1 MRDNTSF
8 IKGLAKLENNVL
20 ESIKAQA
27 EGKICPIIEIPEE
40 FDPCFG
46 VTFSSDLT
54 KATNTVSMFDYLITR
69 IEMDSNLDKKDSMLF
84 KVAQKAVSENEGA
97 VPNEIVKMIQETQHT
112 NDIILASELTKEIT
126 DAYYYIMY
134 RIART
139 TSEILGTLEGE
150 VGYLLNQL
158 IDPTFQDSLSM
169 YVLATKLYR
178 PTPDAYTMYNYG
190 YNTRQKI
197 MAIVSDYTYA
207 TMRTYLY
214 DKMVI
219 DDTELFDR
227 LYGGNLHTYLYIF
240 DNMISIILNSF
251 QYKIAYCYS
260 DTMRFDEL
268 IERNNDTEEE

>member
-1 MRDNTSF
+1 MRENTNF

-20 ESIKAQA
+20 ESIRAQA
-27 EGKICPIIEIPEE
+27 DGKVCPIIEIPEE

-46 VTFSSDLT
+46 ITFSSDLS
-54 KATNTVSMFDYLITR
+54 KATNAVSMFDYLITR
-69 IEMDSNLDKKDSMLF
+69 IETDSNLNDKKSMLF
-84 KVAQKAVSENEGA
+84 KVAEKAVNENEGS

-134 RIART
+134 RLSRT

-150 VGYLLNQL
+150 VGYLLNKL

-169 YVLATKLYR
+169 YILATKLYR
-178 PTPDAYTMYNYG
+178 PIPDAYTMYNYG

-197 MAIVSDYTYA
+197 MAIVSDYTYSV
-207 TMRTYLY
+207 MRTYLY

-219 DDTELFDR
+219 DDTDLYNR
-227 LYGGNLHTYLYIF
+227 LYGGNIHTYLYVF
-240 DNMISIILNSF
+240 DNMLSIILNAF
-251 QYKIAYCYS
+251 QHKIAYCYS
-260 DTMRFDEL
+260 DAMRFDEL
-268 IERNNDTEEE
+268 IERVNDDVEE